1 MEIKPYFQIT
11 HGPKK
16 SQGKSE
22 RKTYHVNIYGVQEE
36 QKALLPGGA
45 LVAGQ
50 LLLAAGRRPQFSA
63 MVTFV
68 GWLSALVTLR
78 QVSPRVSDLR
88 LGEPSFS

>member
-1 MEIKPYFQIT
+1 MDQRNHKGNQKEKRIT
-11 HGPKK
+11 STYTGCRKK
-16 SQGKSE
+16 
-22 RKTYHVNIYGVQEE
+22 

-63 MVTFV
+63 MVSFV

-88 LGEPSFS
+88 LGEPSFW